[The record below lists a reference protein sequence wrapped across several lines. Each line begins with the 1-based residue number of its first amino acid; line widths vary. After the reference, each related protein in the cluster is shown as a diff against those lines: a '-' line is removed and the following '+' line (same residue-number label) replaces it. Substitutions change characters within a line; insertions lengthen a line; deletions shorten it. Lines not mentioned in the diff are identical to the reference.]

1 MRRLLADRNF
11 RLLVVGKTLSTFGDF
26 ALLIVLGIWVKEL
39 TGSNGAAG
47 SVFLVLGIPAIA
59 SPLFGPLI
67 DRFPRRRVL
76 IVNDLLVGAA
86 VLFLLM
92 VHDRGD
98 IWIIYAVAA
107 VYGIS
112 MQIVEAARAGLLV
125 TMLNEDLLGDANGL
139 LSASGQGVRLAAPLL
154 GAGMFAAFGGG
165 SVAVFDAAMFVLG
178 AAFLAA
184 VHADDIARPVERPRY
199 LPDVTVGI
207 RHIWRTREVR
217 RLIAVSVAVVA
228 VIGTSEVA
236 IFAFVDQGLH
246 RSPTFLGIIAT
257 VQGVGSIGAGVL
269 AGRVIRRLDELRTA
283 AAALAVGAIGFL
295 CFVAPSLATA
305 FTGAVLIG
313 VAVALFD
320 VSYATL
326 LQRRTDAEMQ
336 GRVFTAAGALIGPPY
351 TLSIALGAVL
361 IGVTGFRPIY
371 LATSLALALGAIAL
385 LGRPTDERVA
395 VAPIPVNYAAED
407 SRSVE

>member
-11 RLLVVGKTLSTFGDF
+11 RLLVIGKTLSTFGDF

-76 IVNDLLVGAA
+76 IVNDLVTGAA
-86 VLFLLM
+86 VLFLLA

-98 IWIIYAVAA
+98 IWIIYAVAV

-165 SVAVFDAAMFVLG
+165 SVAVFDAVTFVVG

-184 VHADDIARPVERPRY
+184 VRADDIARSVERPRY

-269 AGRVIRRLDELRTA
+269 AGRVIRRLDELRAA
-283 AAALAVGAIGFL
+283 AAALAVCAIGFL

-305 FTGAVLIG
+305 FAGAVLVG

-326 LQRRTDAEMQ
+326 LQRRTDADMQ

-371 LATSLALALGAIAL
+371 LASSSALAVGAIAL

-395 VAPIPVNYAAED
+395 AAPIPVDYAAED